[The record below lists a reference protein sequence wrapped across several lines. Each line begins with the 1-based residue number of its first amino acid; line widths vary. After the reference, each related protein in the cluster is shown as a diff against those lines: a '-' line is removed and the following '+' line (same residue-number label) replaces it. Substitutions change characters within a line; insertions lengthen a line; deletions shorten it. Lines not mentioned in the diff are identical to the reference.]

1 MHTFKS
7 IYGIGQTVYLVTDIE
22 QRERM
27 VTGVEFAA
35 SGAVLYIL
43 SCCLDTSR
51 HYEMEISAEVNQE
64 YRLGIEISRN

>member
-1 MHTFKS
+1 MHSYKAT
-7 IYGIGQTVYLVTDIE
+7 YALGQTVYLVTDIE

-27 VTGVEFAA
+27 VTGIEFTAH
-35 SGAVLYIL
+35 GGVLYIL

-51 HYEMEISAEVNQE
+51 HYEIEISADVNQE